1 MTNKVVEINPPKSG
15 TGARTIL
22 TFKDP
27 LTYQNHKEL
36 EAMVYKAISQHKMEV
51 ILDCKAVS
59 FIDSVGLEMLIEIDQ
74 KLRTRGGVLKIIG
87 LNELCK
93 DILVAT
99 RLIGNFHVYED
110 IHVAIRS
117 GP

>member
-22 TFKDP
+22 SFKDA
-27 LTYQNHKEL
+27 LTYRNHKKF
-36 EAMVYKAISQHKMEV
+36 EAMVDNAISQHKMEV

-59 FIDSVGLEMLIEIDQ
+59 FIDSVGLEMLIEIDK

-87 LNELCK
+87 LNALCK
-93 DILVAT
+93 DILIAT